1 MNNMQITSS
10 QYFSN
15 TLSNEVS
22 SIRATI
28 DGQEMFIP
36 LDPANRH
43 YAEIIRQVEAGTLVI
58 QEADRVF
65 ETNWEDVICML
76 FMGYNSAS

>member
-10 QYFSN
+10 QYVSN

-43 YAEIIRQVEAGTLVI
+43 YSEIMRQVEAGTLVI
-58 QEADRVF
+58 QEAD
-65 ETNWEDVICML
+65 
-76 FMGYNSAS
+76 